1 MDNNCETGTLEMS
14 LTPID
19 SVKGTHENLFK
30 ITNFTSLSLAYS
42 FFHPLIVKAMLSPV
56 LF

>member
-14 LTPID
+14 PIQID

-30 ITNFTSLSLAYS
+30 ITNLTSLSLAYLL
-42 FFHPLIVKAMLSPV
+42 FHPLIVKAILSPV